1 MGEATVM
8 RGKPVA
14 EGVTEQVKQRVDELL
29 AAGRQRPHLTVIQVG
44 EDPASTV
51 YVRNKVRTC
60 EKLGLGSTLHNPPAD
75 TPQADV
81 VALIRQ
87 LNANAGVHGILVQL
101 PLPGHMDE
109 QAVIGEIDPLKD
121 VDCLHPS
128 NVGRLWLGNAFVTPC
143 TPQGIMEILRFHGI
157 ALKGK
162 RAAIIGRSNIVGKP
176 LAALMLAEHAT
187 VTLCHSRTVD
197 LPAVAREAE
206 VLVAAVGRAEMV
218 TGEYIREGAVVID
231 VGVNRTPV
239 PGGKDK
245 LLGDVKFDEAAA
257 IASAITPV
265 PGGVGPMTIAMLM
278 SNALK
283 CYEKQAG

>member
-1 MGEATVM
+1 MAEVKVM

-14 EGVTEQVKQRVDELL
+14 EKVREQVKQQVERLREE
-29 AAGRQRPHLTVIQVG
+29 GRPRPHLTVIQVG

-60 EKLGLGSTLHNPPAD
+60 EKLGMGSTLHNLPAD
-75 TPQADV
+75 TPQEK
-81 VALIRQ
+81 VATLIRQ
-87 LNANAGVHGILVQL
+87 LNADPSIHGILVQL

-109 QAVIGEIDPLKD
+109 QAVIGEIDPRKD
-121 VDCLHPS
+121 VDCLHPN

-143 TPQGIMEILRFHGI
+143 TPQGIIEILRYYGFP
-157 ALKGK
+157 LKGK
-162 RAAIIGRSNIVGKP
+162 RAVIIGRSNIVGKP

-197 LPAVAREAE
+197 LPAVAREAD

-218 TGEYIREGAVVID
+218 TGDYIREGAAVID

-239 PGGKDK
+239 PGAKDR
-245 LLGDVKFDEAAA
+245 LVGDVKFDEAAEKA
-257 IASAITPV
+257 AAITPV

-278 SNALK
+278 GNALK
-283 CYEKQAG
+283 CYEVQTR

>member
-1 MGEATVM
+1 MSEAVVM

-14 EGVTEQVKQRVDELL
+14 ESVTEQVKQRVDELL
-29 AAGRQRPHLTVIQVG
+29 AAGRQQPHLTVIQVG

-51 YVRNKVRTC
+51 YVRNKVHTC

-75 TPQADV
+75 TPQEEV
-81 VALIRQ
+81 VALIRK
-87 LNANAGVHGILVQL
+87 LNANGGVHGILVQL

-143 TPQGIMEILRFHGI
+143 TPQGIIELLRYYGI

-162 RAAIIGRSNIVGKP
+162 RAVIIGRSNIVGKP

-218 TGEYIREGAVVID
+218 TGEYVREGAVVVD

-245 LLGDVKFDEAAA
+245 LVGDVKFDEAVAK
-257 IASAITPV
+257 ASAITPV

-278 SNALK
+278 GNALK
-283 CYEKQAG
+283 CYEQQAG

>member
-1 MGEATVM
+1 VGEATVM

-14 EGVTEQVKQRVDELL
+14 ESVTERVKQRVDELL
-29 AAGRQRPHLTVIQVG
+29 ATGHQRPHLTVIQVG

-60 EKLGLGSTLHNPPAD
+60 EKLGLGSTLHNRAAD
-75 TPQADV
+75 TPQEEV
-81 VALIRQ
+81 VALIRK
-87 LNANAGVHGILVQL
+87 LNANGGVHGILVQL

-143 TPQGIMEILRFHGI
+143 TPQGIIEILRFHGI

-206 VLVAAVGRAEMV
+206 VLVAAVGKAEMV

-245 LLGDVKFDEAAA
+245 LVGDVKFDEAAA
-257 IASAITPV
+257 KASAITPV

-283 CYEKQAG
+283 CYEQQIG

>member
-1 MGEATVM
+1 MGEAVVM

-14 EGVTEQVKQRVDELL
+14 ESVTEQVKQRVDGLL
-29 AAGRQRPHLTVIQVG
+29 AAGRQQPHLTVVQVG

-75 TPQADV
+75 TPQEEV

-87 LNANAGVHGILVQL
+87 LNADAGVHGILVQL

-143 TPQGIMEILRFHGI
+143 TPQGIMEILRYYGVQ
-157 ALKGK
+157 LKGQ
-162 RAAIIGRSNIVGKP
+162 RVVIIGRSNIVGKP

-206 VLVAAVGRAEMV
+206 VLVAAVGKAEMV

-239 PGGKDK
+239 PGGKDQ
-245 LLGDVKFDEAAA
+245 LVGDVKFDEAAA

-283 CYEKQAG
+283 CYEQQAG

>member
-1 MGEATVM
+1 
-8 RGKPVA
+8 
-14 EGVTEQVKQRVDELL
+14 
-29 AAGRQRPHLTVIQVG
+29 
-44 EDPASTV
+44 
-51 YVRNKVRTC
+51 
-60 EKLGLGSTLHNPPAD
+60 
-75 TPQADV
+75 
-81 VALIRQ
+81 
-87 LNANAGVHGILVQL
+87 
-101 PLPGHMDE
+101 MDE

-143 TPQGIMEILRFHGI
+143 TPQGIIELLRYYGI

-162 RAAIIGRSNIVGKP
+162 RAVIIGRSNIVGKP

-218 TGEYIREGAVVID
+218 TGEYVREGAVVVD

-245 LLGDVKFDEAAA
+245 LVGDVKFDEAVAK
-257 IASAITPV
+257 ASAITPV

-278 SNALK
+278 GNALK
-283 CYEKQAG
+283 CYEQQAG